1 VTYPATE
8 EDRPSPC
15 LPLPIR
21 PAWRAHTMNILRNM
35 SVGAKLW
42 SGVVLIILA
51 LLATVATAGL
61 RSARLNE
68 ASEKTLTAQSTKT
81 ALAIEWAGLT
91 ETNVTRVQAST
102 LSSDPAIAEI
112 YKELIPAGVAR
123 ITELQ
128 KQLNAMEMNEA
139 EKAQLAKIAE
149 HRKGVL
155 ESLGKANAFK
165 KDGDDAAASGE
176 IRMRFNVLVP
186 PYLAALREFGQMQT
200 VIMGEAQARLNES
213 RATSVTIAAAQVLG
227 LIAAIAFGAFFLI
240 RNIRTPLRETIDF
253 AERMAQGDLTA
264 QIRSDRGDE
273 FGAMTK
279 ALAGMRD
286 RLVNVVADVKR
297 GTENITVAAKEIAT
311 GNNDLSSR
319 TEQTASSLQQTAA
332 SMEQMSGAIKQSA
345 ESARVA
351 NQLADVA
358 GQSAQKGGDVVS
370 QVVSTMDE
378 INQASR
384 KINDIIGVIDGIA
397 FQTNILALNAAV
409 EAARAGEQGRG
420 FAVVAGEVR
429 NLAQRSAQAAKE
441 IKGLISAS
449 VDKVTVGSELVG
461 QAGQSM
467 SEIVGNVARVRDII
481 GEIASASGEQADGVN
496 QINAAVAN
504 LDQMTQQN
512 AALVEESA
520 AAATSMNEQAA
531 RLSDVVRIFRV
542 DGSAPGSAIA
552 ALPAPTPQRAAAP
565 VFKPASQPVA
575 ARTAAPARTVAA
587 KPVASKPAAA
597 AKPSPVKAGGDDVG
611 EWESF

>member
-1 VTYPATE
+1 
-8 EDRPSPC
+8 
-15 LPLPIR
+15 
-21 PAWRAHTMNILRNM
+21 MRNM

-61 RSARLNE
+61 RSAHLTE
-68 ASEKTLTAQSTKT
+68 ESEKVLSALSTKT

-102 LSSDPAIAEI
+102 LSTDPAIAEI
-112 YKELIPAGVAR
+112 YKDLIPVGVAR

-155 ESLGKANAFK
+155 DSLGKANAFK
-165 KDGDDAAASGE
+165 KDGDDASASAE
-176 IRMRFNVLVP
+176 IRMRFNTLVP

-200 VIMGEAQARLNES
+200 VIMDEAQARLNTS
-213 RATSVTIAAAQVLG
+213 RATSLTIAASQVLG
-227 LIAAIAFGAFFLI
+227 LIAAIAIGAFFLI

-358 GQSAQKGGDVVS
+358 GQSAQKGGAVVS

-542 DGSAPGSAIA
+542 DGSVASTAIA
-552 ALPAPTPQRAAAP
+552 ALPAPALQRAAAP
-565 VFKPASQPVA
+565 VFKPASKP
-575 ARTAAPARTVAA
+575 AAPA
-587 KPVASKPAAA
+587 KPVVAKPAAV
-597 AKPSPVKAGGDDVG
+597 AKPAPAKAGGDDVG

>member
-1 VTYPATE
+1 
-8 EDRPSPC
+8 
-15 LPLPIR
+15 
-21 PAWRAHTMNILRNM
+21 MNILRNM

-68 ASEKTLTAQSTKT
+68 ESEKVLSALSTKT

-102 LSSDPAIAEI
+102 LSTDPAIAEI
-112 YKELIPAGVAR
+112 YKDLIPVGVAR

-128 KQLNAMEMNEA
+128 KQLNALEMNEA

-155 ESLGKANAFK
+155 ESLGKANALK
-165 KDGDDAAASGE
+165 KDGDDAAASAE
-176 IRMRFNVLVP
+176 IRMRFNSLVP

-200 VIMGEAQARLNES
+200 AIMDEAQVRLNES
-213 RATSVTIAAAQVLG
+213 RATSVTIAASQVLG

-240 RNIRTPLRETIDF
+240 RNIRTPLRETIEF

-358 GQSAQKGGDVVS
+358 GQSAQKGGAVVS

-542 DGSAPGSAIA
+542 DGSAAATAVA
-552 ALPAPTPQRAAAP
+552 ALPAPALQRLAAPAQKPVAARAAAP
-565 VFKPASQPVA
+565 AKP
-575 ARTAAPARTVAA
+575 VAA
-587 KPVASKPAAA
+587 KPVTAKPAAA
-597 AKPSPVKAGGDDVG
+597 KPAAAKPAPVKAGGDDVG
-611 EWESF
+611 EWEAF